1 MSTTTRGPID
11 LGLVRESA
19 RTRRHIAS
27 TIALTTGSAVAIV
40 AGAVCIG
47 TVLAGVITGDGF
59 APWGLG
65 GLAVAVLIDAM
76 CTWLRE
82 RYGHRA
88 ADEIVTDLEMD
99 VLSSVSKRRGR
110 PDDDASHDAFVL
122 VTRTLT
128 DLRVYLAEYVPALGA
143 ALTVPPIVLAVI
155 AYFDLTSAVIV
166 VVTIPF
172 VPLFMI
178 LIGLLSKDRA
188 AATLAKLTR
197 QSAEMLDVLEG
208 LPTLRALGRERGLET
223 QLRQTGDRY
232 RHTAL
237 GALRI
242 AFLSSLVLEFI
253 ATLSVALVAV
263 SIGLRLVFGDM
274 PLAAGIIALILAPHV
289 YGPIRTVGAKFHAAE
304 DGVAALNRARDLLES
319 EPSASVPLNLTATIR
334 AGQITALVGPNGS
347 GKSTALLAMLG
358 LVTPTSGTVTI
369 EGAAADTETLWQ
381 QVAWLPQHPAIV
393 PGNLRD
399 NLRLSGLHDVD
410 DDVLRAC
417 AATGFDEVLASLPD
431 GWDTHVGARGEGL
444 SRGQQQRLALTR
456 VLASPREVLLLD
468 EPTAHLDAAAEERVI
483 AAIRERA
490 QRGDTV
496 VVVAHHPALIAAADS
511 IVEVHAGE

>member
-1 MSTTTRGPID
+1 MSTTTTRGPID

-19 RTRRHIAS
+19 RTRRHIAA

-47 TVLAGVITGDGF
+47 TVLAGVTTGEGF
-59 APWGLG
+59 SPWALG
-65 GLAVAVLIDAM
+65 GLAVAVLGDAM

-88 ADEIVTDLEMD
+88 ADEIVTGLEMD
-99 VLSSVSKRRGR
+99 VLASVAKRRGR
-110 PDDDASHDAFVL
+110 PDDDLAHDAFVL

-128 DLRVYLAEYVPALGA
+128 DLRVYLGEYVPALGA

-172 VPLFMI
+172 VPLFMV

-188 AATLAKLTR
+188 VATLATLTR

-208 LPTLRALGRERGLET
+208 LPTLRALGRERGLEK
-223 QLRQTGDRY
+223 QLRRTGDRY

-237 GALRI
+237 GALRV

-274 PLAAGIIALILAPHV
+274 PLAAGVIALILAPHV
-289 YGPIRTVGAKFHAAE
+289 YGPIRSVGAKFHAAE
-304 DGVAALNRARDLLES
+304 DGVAALERARALLES
-319 EPSASVPLNLTATIR
+319 EPVVTVPTNLTATIR

-347 GKSTALLAMLG
+347 GKSTALLTMLG
-358 LVTPTSGTVTI
+358 LVEPTSGNITI
-369 EGAAADTETLWQ
+369 DGATDWQ

-393 PGNLRD
+393 PGTLRE
-399 NLRLSGLHDVD
+399 NLRLSGLSSVD
-410 DDVLRAC
+410 EQVLRAC
-417 AATGFDEVLASLPD
+417 AATGFDDVLATLPD
-431 GWDTHVGARGEGL
+431 GWDTHIGVRGEGL

-456 VLASPREVLLLD
+456 VLASPRSVLLLD
-468 EPTAHLDAAAEERVI
+468 EPTAHLDDAAEQRVI
-483 AAIRERA
+483 SAIRERA
-490 QRGDTV
+490 HRGDTV
-496 VVVAHHPALIAAADS
+496 VVVAHRPALIAAADS